1 MRLKKLMA
9 VACAAA
15 LTVTA
20 FAGCSKK
27 NDSSSGSDSKGDA
40 KKEYYNAQPVD
51 TGWEW
56 GNVEIVDGG
65 FIPDVIYNPTEEGLI
80 YARTDMGGAYKYNK
94 DTQRWECITDCF
106 GGDDWNYNGTESLAT
121 DPVEPN
127 RVYLAAGTYSTNNG
141 AIFASDDYGKNW
153 TICEMPF
160 GMGGNEVGRGCGERL
175 QVDPNDNSILYFGSR
190 ADGLWK
196 STDYGATWNEV
207 TSFPTKGGYTEDG
220 YSIGL
225 TFVAFDKS
233 SSEKGQATKT
243 IIVGSAGTQGD
254 YLYRSDDAGETWTS
268 IPNPKSEA
276 TGDKTEK
283 LKPCQGEISSD
294 GYLYSTWSYKV
305 GPNGA
310 SDGAVQKYNLKT
322 GEWTEITPERSYTCG
337 YNGISVNPNDPNMIV
352 CTTLDLW
359 AYYDNLFVSYDGGE
373 TWNGIWGSDENGKE
387 VNNFNLDI
395 SNAPWLDWQGQL
407 KPGWW
412 MTGVAIN
419 PFNPDEVLYTTG
431 ATIFGTSNL
440 SKIKDE
446 PVDISVKAMGIEM
459 TAIFDFV
466 SPLDNG
472 EGTPEL
478 YSTMGDLYGFRHD
491 DVTKA
496 PQEHYGDFKATSIDC
511 AAQDYKIVVRATDD
525 GDGSVYYSTDAA
537 ETWQAVE
544 TLPEGVEKKAGG
556 TAKLSAD
563 GKTIFYQSGTTG
575 VAAAV
580 TSDFGKTWT
589 TCEGLP
595 AGAVIETDKVNPDK
609 FYGSYDGTFY
619 MSTDGG
625 KTFSPIA
632 NMLVSATSIKACPDT
647 EGDLWIPVGAGGVYY
662 LDSSTGTLAPTS
674 QDVTLCDAIGIGKA
688 EKDGDYMAL
697 YMMGEANG
705 DGYGIYQSTDNGVT
719 WKRINDDTQKWG
731 NVRKIISGD
740 PKVYGRVYV
749 GTDGRGII
757 MGNVKQ

>member
-243 IIVGSAGTQGD
+243 IIVGSAGT
-254 YLYRSDDAGETWTS
+254 
-268 IPNPKSEA
+268 
-276 TGDKTEK
+276 
-283 LKPCQGEISSD
+283 
-294 GYLYSTWSYKV
+294 
-305 GPNGA
+305 
-310 SDGAVQKYNLKT
+310 
-322 GEWTEITPERSYTCG
+322 
-337 YNGISVNPNDPNMIV
+337 
-352 CTTLDLW
+352 
-359 AYYDNLFVSYDGGE
+359 
-373 TWNGIWGSDENGKE
+373 
-387 VNNFNLDI
+387 
-395 SNAPWLDWQGQL
+395 
-407 KPGWW
+407 
-412 MTGVAIN
+412 
-419 PFNPDEVLYTTG
+419 
-431 ATIFGTSNL
+431 
-440 SKIKDE
+440 
-446 PVDISVKAMGIEM
+446 
-459 TAIFDFV
+459 
-466 SPLDNG
+466 
-472 EGTPEL
+472 
-478 YSTMGDLYGFRHD
+478 
-491 DVTKA
+491 
-496 PQEHYGDFKATSIDC
+496 
-511 AAQDYKIVVRATDD
+511 
-525 GDGSVYYSTDAA
+525 
-537 ETWQAVE
+537 
-544 TLPEGVEKKAGG
+544 
-556 TAKLSAD
+556 
-563 GKTIFYQSGTTG
+563 
-575 VAAAV
+575 
-580 TSDFGKTWT
+580 
-589 TCEGLP
+589 
-595 AGAVIETDKVNPDK
+595 
-609 FYGSYDGTFY
+609 
-619 MSTDGG
+619 
-625 KTFSPIA
+625 
-632 NMLVSATSIKACPDT
+632 
-647 EGDLWIPVGAGGVYY
+647 
-662 LDSSTGTLAPTS
+662 
-674 QDVTLCDAIGIGKA
+674 
-688 EKDGDYMAL
+688 
-697 YMMGEANG
+697 
-705 DGYGIYQSTDNGVT
+705 
-719 WKRINDDTQKWG
+719 
-731 NVRKIISGD
+731 
-740 PKVYGRVYV
+740 
-749 GTDGRGII
+749 
-757 MGNVKQ
+757 